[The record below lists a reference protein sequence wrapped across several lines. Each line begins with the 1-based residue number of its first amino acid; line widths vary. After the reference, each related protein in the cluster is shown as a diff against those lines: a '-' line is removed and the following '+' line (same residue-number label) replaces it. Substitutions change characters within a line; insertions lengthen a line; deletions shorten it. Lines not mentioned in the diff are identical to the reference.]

1 MAIKQINFYLRWQ
14 KAQRAEKHAV
24 RQTRLRWVAP
34 AAALVTVCLAAWAVV
49 AVRTALLEH
58 RAASLEDWC
67 YAPAQAEPYVQT
79 VTDQQRVQALKD
91 RLGRANG
98 VWAALDSQTDITSG
112 LLNRVRAASSASI
125 TVVFKSYDADN
136 RQLVFDARSSQVI
149 DIPAYIRAL
158 EGCGVFSQVTY
169 TGYSAQNDL
178 YTIHLSCIVALPAE
192 KEAVQ

>member
-14 KAQRAEKHAV
+14 EAQRAEKHAV

-178 YTIHLSCIVALPAE
+178 YAIHLSCIVALPAE

>member
-14 KAQRAEKHAV
+14 EAQRAEKHAV

-79 VTDQQRVQALKD
+79 VTDQQRVQALND
-91 RLGRANG
+91 RLGRAND
-98 VWAALDSQTDITSG
+98 VWAALDSQTDITSS

-125 TVVFKSYDADN
+125 TVVFKSYDADS

-169 TGYSAQNDL
+169 TGYSAQNGL

>member
-14 KAQRAEKHAV
+14 EAPRAEKHAV
-24 RQTRLRWVAP
+24 RQTRLRWFAP

-125 TVVFKSYDADN
+125 TVVFKSYDADS
-136 RQLVFDARSSQVI
+136 RQLVFDARSSEVI
-149 DIPAYIRAL
+149 DIPAYILAL
-158 EGCGVFSQVTY
+158 EGRGVFSQVTY

-178 YTIHLSCIVALPAE
+178 YTINLSCVVALPAE

>member
-1 MAIKQINFYLRWQ
+1 MAIKQNNFYLRWQ
-14 KAQRAEKHAV
+14 EAQRAEKHAV
-24 RQTRLRWVAP
+24 RQARLRWIAP
-34 AAALVTVCLAAWAVV
+34 AALLTVCLAAWAFV

-58 RAASLEDWC
+58 RAASLRDWC
-67 YAPAQAEPYVQT
+67 YAPAQTEPYIQT

-136 RQLVFDARSSQVI
+136 RQLVFDARSSEVI

-178 YTIHLSCIVALPAE
+178 YTINLSCVVALPAE

>member
-14 KAQRAEKHAV
+14 EAQRAEKHAV

-49 AVRTALLEH
+49 AVRTVLLEH

>member
-14 KAQRAEKHAV
+14 EAQRAEKHAV

-125 TVVFKSYDADN
+125 TVVFKSYDADS
-136 RQLVFDARSSQVI
+136 RQLVFDARSSEVI

-158 EGCGVFSQVTY
+158 ESCGVFSQVTY

-178 YTIHLSCIVALPAE
+178 YTINLSCVVALPAE

>member
-14 KAQRAEKHAV
+14 EAQRAEKHAV

-125 TVVFKSYDADN
+125 TVVFKSYDADS

-169 TGYSAQNDL
+169 SGYSAQNDL

>member
-1 MAIKQINFYLRWQ
+1 MAIKQNNFYLRWQ
-14 KAQRAEKHAV
+14 EAQRAEKHAV
-24 RQTRLRWVAP
+24 RQARLRWIAP
-34 AAALVTVCLAAWAVV
+34 AAALVTVCLAAWAFV

-58 RAASLEDWC
+58 RAASLRDWC
-67 YAPAQAEPYVQT
+67 YAPAQTEPYIQT
-79 VTDQQRVQALKD
+79 LTDQQRVQALND

-98 VWAALDSQTDITSG
+98 VWTALDSQTDITSS

-136 RQLVFDARSSQVI
+136 RQLVFDARSSEVI

-178 YTIHLSCIVALPAE
+178 YTINLSCVVALPAE

>member
-14 KAQRAEKHAV
+14 EAQRAEKHAV

-79 VTDQQRVQALKD
+79 VTDLLRVQALND

>member
-1 MAIKQINFYLRWQ
+1 MAIKKINFYLRWQ
-14 KAQRAEKHAV
+14 EAQRAEKHAV

-136 RQLVFDARSSQVI
+136 RQLVFDARSSEVI

>member
-1 MAIKQINFYLRWQ
+1 MAIKQINFYLRGQ
-14 KAQRAEKHAV
+14 EAQRAEKHAV

-98 VWAALDSQTDITSG
+98 VWAALDSQTDITSS

-125 TVVFKSYDADN
+125 TVVFKSYYADN

>member
-14 KAQRAEKHAV
+14 EAQRAEKHAV

-34 AAALVTVCLAAWAVV
+34 AAALVTVCLAAWVVV

>member
-14 KAQRAEKHAV
+14 EAQRAEKHAV

-58 RAASLEDWC
+58 RAASLRDWC
-67 YAPAQAEPYVQT
+67 YAPAQTEPYIQT
-79 VTDQQRVQALKD
+79 VTDQQRVQALND

-98 VWAALDSQTDITSG
+98 VWAALDSQTDITSS

-136 RQLVFDARSSQVI
+136 RQLVFDARSSEVI

-178 YTIHLSCIVALPAE
+178 YTIHLSCVVALPAE

>member
-1 MAIKQINFYLRWQ
+1 M
-14 KAQRAEKHAV
+14 
-24 RQTRLRWVAP
+24 
-34 AAALVTVCLAAWAVV
+34 TVCLAAWAFV

-58 RAASLEDWC
+58 RAASLRDWC
-67 YAPAQAEPYVQT
+67 YAPAQTEPYIQT
-79 VTDQQRVQALKD
+79 LTDQQRVQALND

-98 VWAALDSQTDITSG
+98 VWTALDSQTDITSS
-112 LLNRVRAASSASI
+112 LLNRVRAASSDSI

-136 RQLVFDARSSQVI
+136 RQLVFDARSSEVI

-178 YTIHLSCIVALPAE
+178 YTIHLSCVVALPAE

>member
-14 KAQRAEKHAV
+14 EAQRAEKHAV

-58 RAASLEDWC
+58 RAASLRDWC
-67 YAPAQAEPYVQT
+67 YAPAQTEPYIQT
-79 VTDQQRVQALKD
+79 LTDQQHVQALND

-98 VWAALDSQTDITSG
+98 VWAALDSQTDITSS

>member
-14 KAQRAEKHAV
+14 EAQRAEKHAV

-49 AVRTALLEH
+49 AVSTALLEH